1 MPAEPDYAALMAGLH
16 TVVERLNA
24 GESGLS
30 ALSML
35 LDTACPALGA
45 AGLLLTEFGDTG
57 ARVLVAVGASS
68 WAVGRPVPAA
78 CRDFHLGTGAA
89 TWETSVATLPEEIAR
104 PLRGRGLRRLL
115 GARLELDG
123 AHVGGL
129 HAYFTEP
136 DPLGPAHR
144 SMLAFVGAFAV
155 RLYGEWRERARPP
168 EESPGAF
175 DKDLF
180 VAVTS
185 HELRT
190 PVTVIKGFANTLN
203 DHWEALEPEQRRN
216 AVHIIRQRADELA
229 RLVDRLLAAA
239 TAADPT
245 GLPMRIP
252 FDLIT
257 TLRDA
262 AAGLRPDLRSRLRLR
277 LPETLPKAY
286 GDRGSIPTVLTELV
300 NNAMKYSDGEVELFA
315 GADEQTVM
323 FQVADR
329 GIGIAPEH
337 VELAFER
344 YWQADRGDRRTH
356 NGAGLGLHLVRR
368 IVEGQKGWVSL
379 RPRDSGGTVAEVR
392 LPRAD
397 AAGPD

>member
-1 MPAEPDYAALMAGLH
+1 MPAEPDYAALTAGLH
-16 TVVERLNA
+16 TVVDRLNA

-30 ALSML
+30 ALTTL
-35 LDTACPALGA
+35 LGAACPALGA
-45 AGLLLTEFGDTG
+45 AGMLLTEFSENS

-68 WAVGRPVPAA
+68 WAVGRPVPMS
-78 CRDFHLGTGAA
+78 CRDFHLGTGAP
-89 TWETSVATLPEEIAR
+89 TWEVPAADLPVEIAR
-104 PLRGRGLRRLL
+104 QLYGRGLHRLL

-136 DPLGPAHR
+136 DPLCPGHH
-144 SMLAFVGAFAV
+144 STLAFVGAFAV
-155 RLYGEWRERARPP
+155 RLYGEWRDHARPR
-168 EESPGAF
+168 EDAAGGF

-190 PVTVIKGFANTLN
+190 PVTVIKGFASTLH

-252 FDLIT
+252 FDLVT
-257 TLRDA
+257 ALRDA
-262 AAGLRPDLRSRLRLR
+262 ASGLQPDLRPRLRLR

-286 GDRGSIPTVLTELV
+286 GDRASIPTVLTELI

-356 NGAGLGLHLVRR
+356 DGAGLGLYLVRR
-368 IVEGQKGWVSL
+368 IVERQKGWVSL

>member
-16 TVVERLNA
+16 TVVESLNA

-30 ALSML
+30 ALSRL
-35 LDTACPALGA
+35 LEAAGPALDA
-45 AGLLLTEFGDTG
+45 AGMLLTEFGDTH
-57 ARVLVAVGASS
+57 ARVLVATGASS
-68 WAVGRPVPAA
+68 WAVGRPVPTS
-78 CRDFHLGTGAA
+78 CRDFHLGTGAR
-89 TWETSVATLPEEIAR
+89 TWEVTAADLPAEIADQ
-104 PLRGRGLRRLL
+104 LRGRGLHRLL
-115 GARLELDG
+115 GARLDLDG
-123 AHVGGL
+123 THVGGL
-129 HAYFTEP
+129 HAYFRRPEP
-136 DPLGPAHR
+136 LHPAHH
-144 SMLAFVGAFAV
+144 STLAFVGACAV
-155 RLYGEWRERARPP
+155 RLYAQWRKQAAPR
-168 EESPGAF
+168 EEQAGAF
-175 DKDLF
+175 DRDLF

-190 PVTVIKGFANTLN
+190 PVTVIKGFANTLH

-216 AVHIIRQRADELA
+216 AVQVIRQHADELA

-239 TAADPT
+239 TTTDPT
-245 GLPMRIP
+245 GLPMRLP
-252 FDLIT
+252 FDLVT
-257 TLRDA
+257 ALRDA
-262 AAGLRPDLRSRLRLR
+262 VAGLQPDQRARLRLR

-286 GDRGSIPTVLTELV
+286 GDRNSIPTVLTELV
-300 NNAMKYSDGEVELFA
+300 NNAMKYSDGEVELSA
-315 GADEQTVM
+315 GADEQTVT

-344 YWQADRGDRRTH
+344 YWQADRGDRRAH
-356 NGAGLGLHLVRR
+356 DGAGLGLHLVRR
-368 IVEGQKGWVSL
+368 IVERQKGWVSL